1 MHNVRPL
8 IAIDLDGTL
17 IEARHWPKLGPLKP
31 GAVKYVKM
39 LLRDNDVTI
48 FTARINKMDLDGYRR
63 DEQDVINEII
73 GIRALLDS
81 NGLEDVDI
89 HIEEGKPS
97 ALVFIDDRAVEF
109 DGSWRR
115 AYHKTRTK
123 LGQA

>member
-1 MHNVRPL
+1 MTRPL
-8 IAIDLDGTL
+8 VAIDLDGTL

-39 LLRDNDVTI
+39 LLRDNDVVV
-48 FTARINKMDLDGYRR
+48 FTARINKTTLEGSTRSDQEVTM
-63 DEQDVINEII
+63 EII
-73 GIRALLDS
+73 GIRNLLDS
-81 NGLEDVDI
+81 SGLEDVTI
-89 HIEEGKPS
+89 HVAAGKPS